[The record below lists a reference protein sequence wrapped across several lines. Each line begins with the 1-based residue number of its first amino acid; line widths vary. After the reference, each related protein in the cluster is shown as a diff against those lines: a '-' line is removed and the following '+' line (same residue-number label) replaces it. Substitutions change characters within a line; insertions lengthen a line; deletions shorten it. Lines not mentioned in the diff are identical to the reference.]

1 MDDDSQDEVFCLENL
16 KGQANTSYKN
26 DLIGKTSSLSSYY
39 LRVIPKPVIFY

>member
-16 KGQANTSYKN
+16 KGQANTSCEN

-39 LRVIPKPVIFY
+39 LRVIPKPVIF